1 MRNKLGQHLRMC
13 TEIMHRAAQ
22 KPLRNSRCEMVAAV
36 GAGKRT
42 LALSNSFAGC
52 MTVVYESRTPYV
64 HIPSQYIQT
73 ARARPEEESVWGT
86 RLTAR
91 EYTAGRAYLRIV
103 VASGTDEMR
112 RIESSA
118 VHLVRSWW
126 PNMAGPGRERVS
138 SGHVQMRPVCQVEQR
153 VVSSTRCPPDDVV
166 FLMHLHDW
174 LGSLR

>member
-1 MRNKLGQHLRMC
+1 
-13 TEIMHRAAQ
+13 MHRAAQ

-42 LALSNSFAGC
+42 LALSNSFAGR
-52 MTVVYESRTPYV
+52 MTVVYESRTLYV
-64 HIPSQYIQT
+64 HKPSQYIQT
-73 ARARPEEESVWGT
+73 ARARPEEESAWGV

-91 EYTAGRAYLRIV
+91 GYATGRAYLRIV

-126 PNMAGPGRERVS
+126 PNMGGPGRERVS
-138 SGHVQMRPVCQVEQR
+138 SGHVQMRPVCLVKRR
-153 VVSSTRCPPDDVV
+153 VMNGTSCPPHDVV
-166 FLMHLHDW
+166 FFMHQHDW